1 MHALFISFL
10 YKYWYIVLPLALMG
24 VFGGVEEEPPQDT
37 RQGAPHTATA
47 GVTVATPTSGAETPA
62 GQARKRR
69 GKRD

>member
-1 MHALFISFL
+1 
-10 YKYWYIVLPLALMG
+10 MG